1 VNQALYKLIRDI
13 PDFPKPGILFKD
25 ITPLV
30 ADPQAL
36 SQISKKIANLAVE
49 CDFIAGIEARGF
61 IFAAAAAT
69 LSGKGFIPIR
79 KQGKLPGETHSRSY
93 DLEYGQST
101 LEIHSNLI
109 PVGSKVLLVDDV
121 LATGGTAIAAAKL
134 LQDAGLLTS
143 AMAFVIEI
151 PELNGRT
158 QIATSLAQPKISI
171 LLAQ

>member
-1 VNQALYKLIRDI
+1 VKQALYKLIRDI
-13 PDFPKPGILFKD
+13 PDFPQPGILFKD

-36 SQISKKIANLAVE
+36 SQISDEIAKLAVDS
-49 CDFIAGIEARGF
+49 DFIAGVEARGF

-79 KQGKLPGETHSRSY
+79 KQGKLPGKTLSRSY

-101 LEIHSNLI
+101 LEIHADLI
-109 PVGSKVLLVDDV
+109 PIGSKALLVDDV

-134 LQDAGLLTS
+134 LQDAGVVTN

-151 PELNGRT
+151 PELKGRA
-158 QIATSLAQPKISI
+158 QIATVIVEPKISI